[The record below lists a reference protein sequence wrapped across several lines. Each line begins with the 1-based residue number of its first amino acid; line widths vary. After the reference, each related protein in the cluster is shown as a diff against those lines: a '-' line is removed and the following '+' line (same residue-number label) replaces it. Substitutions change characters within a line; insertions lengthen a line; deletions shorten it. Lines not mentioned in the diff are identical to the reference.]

1 MTTGCL
7 AGHDVRTHM
16 SSSAGRTATQVS
28 WSRSVQ
34 QQHVLCSLPPA
45 LPGDTRSTRVEG
57 ELTSL
62 RTVLGSAALLSVVP
76 VQACTLDV

>member
-45 LPGDTRSTRVEG
+45 LPGDTRVEG

-62 RTVLGSAALLSVVP
+62 GIVLGSAALLSVVP